1 MKYEWRF
8 PSGPNGE
15 RLGSYQVAVA
25 CEVSAAG
32 NHEAALRDLRNFMTP
47 APIRQI
53 EGWLAELSVIV
64 ARAKDDAFA
73 DELRVSVYSSR
84 LSRFPADVVRT
95 VLLQD
100 TYKFWPTWDELEKRC
115 KALTGPRVQMIAAM
129 ERGPEPVEPPR
140 RPATQD
146 ERDRIQAL
154 VDEMFPARSQEMRT
168 AAVDEALKG
177 NCMRATE

>member
-1 MKYEWRF
+1 MS
-8 PSGPNGE
+8 PG
-15 RLGSYQVAVA
+15 
-25 CEVSAAG
+25 G
-32 NHEAALRDLRNFMTP
+32 NHEAALADLRNFMTP

-64 ARAKDDAFA
+64 ARRQDDPFA

-115 KALTGPRVQMIAAM
+115 KALTGPRVQMIAIL
-129 ERGPEPVEPPR
+129 ERGPEPQEEAR

-154 VDEMFPARSQEMRT
+154 VDEMFPTQSAEDRK
-168 AAVDEALKG
+168 AAVDIALQG
-177 NCMRATE
+177 NCMRAAE